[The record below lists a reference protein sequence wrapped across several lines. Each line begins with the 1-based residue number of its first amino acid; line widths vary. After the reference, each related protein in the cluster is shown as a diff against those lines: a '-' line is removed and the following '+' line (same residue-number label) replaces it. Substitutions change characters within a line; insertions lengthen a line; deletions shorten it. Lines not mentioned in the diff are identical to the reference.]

1 MAEEGS
7 GGWSVSGVDASWQ
20 KSSRNA
26 ALKVSL
32 ATHIHYIACVCTS
45 LVLMGHCMC
54 VYFTCTDG
62 TLHVCVLHLY

>member
-26 ALKVSL
+26 ALKVSS
-32 ATHIHYIACVCTS
+32 ATHIHYIAC
-45 LVLMGHCMC
+45 G

-62 TLHVCVLHLY
+62 TKQDLV